1 MENKMNYNLFLNLC
15 DELVSNANQPQ
26 INSND
31 GYTKIKQ
38 LSGDDIYLVRE
49 KLIYLRKKIIY
60 EHIVNG
66 GPLTPYISYVCT
78 LIDGAKDNTKTR
90 EQGNASTI
98 KWKEIISVLGEIKET
113 NSLMKE
119 DSNFEETYAKYFD
132 FSHSC
137 SRIIKKGFP
146 IIEKEDNF
154 YLDDNY
160 YQQLTKEID
169 RLAISIGG
177 CNILHAVFEK
187 IATKYDYNQKRFHI
201 YRSLSMGQ
209 DRPLPAIPWA
219 YLIALGTKH
228 SNNFGDRNRESNFPK
243 LIELLTDVVSIFEVQ
258 DYSPYES
265 WHVDHY
271 GLTKFLSDE
280 IVFDNLY
287 CIAQMRSDHVA
298 EILNYIVN
306 STEFK
311 NLKSYGFSIG
321 KIYKSGL
328 TLLSKTLDFQITNI
342 SHDSIKKILNL
353 DHKKTTAIINN
364 ILLNKSPNHSLEF
377 PPKSTNI
384 DNNFNILSPLKKSYL
399 LLPRPLSSLALLNNT
414 LNSIIAP
421 DGKRNEHNDATLGHV
436 IERFVK
442 DKLLS
447 YGIVF
452 HSGNFVSKDG
462 LVYGESDIT
471 IETETAVIFIE
482 IKKKG
487 MTRLSMSGVDYSI
500 LSDLGGG
507 LIHATSQC
515 FKAERV
521 LRCDGRISIEGS
533 SPITYKSQKVIK
545 IALTLYDYGS
555 FQDRMT
561 IRSILTN
568 SLGVT
573 FKGANSGIDKKL
585 NNWKEHINEL
595 STHIQC
601 LKDSSQLDAEPFHN
615 LFFMSISQLLMIL
628 EEKGSSDGLVK
639 ALTMLSSVSHSTR
652 DFYKEYSLSRKYM
665 QP

>member
-1 MENKMNYNLFLNLC
+1 MEINMNYKVFINLC
-15 DELVSNANQPQ
+15 DELVSNVKHPQ

-31 GYTKIKQ
+31 GYAKIKQ

-66 GPLTPYISYVCT
+66 SPLIPYISYVCT
-78 LIDGAKDNTKTR
+78 LIDGARDNTKTR

-98 KWKEIISVLGEIKET
+98 KWEEIISVLGEIKET

-119 DSNFEETYAKYFD
+119 EDNFAETYAKDFD

-137 SRIIKKGFP
+137 SRIINKGFP
-146 IIEKEDNF
+146 IIEREDNF
-154 YLDDNY
+154 YLDDSY
-160 YQQLTKEID
+160 YQKLTQEID

-187 IATKYDYNQKRFHI
+187 ISINYDSNQKRFHI
-201 YRSLSMGQ
+201 HRSLSMGQ

-228 SNNFGDRNRESNFPK
+228 SSYFGDRNRESNFPK
-243 LIELLTDVVSIFEVQ
+243 LIELLTDIVSIFEVQ

-265 WHVDHY
+265 WYVDHY

-287 CIAQMRSDHVA
+287 CIAQMHSDHVA
-298 EILNYIVN
+298 EILNYVVN
-306 STEFK
+306 SSEFK
-311 NLKSYGFSIG
+311 SLKSHGFSIG

-328 TLLSKTLDFQITNI
+328 TLLSKTLDHHITNI
-342 SHDSIKKILNL
+342 DHNKIKKILNL
-353 DHKKTTAIINN
+353 DPKKNTSIINN

-384 DNNFNILSPLKKSYL
+384 DNNFNILTPLKSSYL
-399 LLPRPLSSLALLNNT
+399 LLPRPLSSLAFLNNT

-421 DGKRNEHNDATLGHV
+421 DGKRSKHNDATLGHV

-447 YGIVF
+447 YGILF

-471 IETETAVIFIE
+471 IETDTAIIFIE

-521 LRCDGRISIEGS
+521 LRCDGIINIEDS
-533 SPITYKSQKVIK
+533 SPIIYKSQRVIK

-568 SLGVT
+568 SLGAT
-573 FKGANSGIDKKL
+573 FKGANSSIDKKL

-601 LKDSSQLDAEPFHN
+601 LKDSNQLDAEPFHN

-628 EEKGSSDGLVK
+628 EENGSSESLVK
-639 ALTMLSSVSHSTR
+639 ALITLSSISHSTR
-652 DFYKEYSLSRKYM
+652 DFYKEYSLSKKYIKV
-665 QP
+665 